1 MTSPDQ
7 PWLGDAPFRTKYGGT
22 LMIPCQRHL
31 FDIPRDV
38 AYLNCAYISPIPTA
52 SRAAGDAGMARKSA
66 PWTIKPQDF
75 YSESEAARSLFA
87 ELIGATAEDIAI
99 IPSASYGIGIAATNV
114 AFSQGQ
120 TIVVLDEQFPS
131 NVYPW
136 RHLARERDGAVITIP
151 SPSDGDWGTAVINAI
166 DDQTAVVALPHCLW
180 TDGGLVD
187 LERVSDSCKLNGA
200 ALVIDATQ
208 SLGALPLDVARAR
221 PDFLVSACYKW
232 LLGPY
237 SLGFIYI
244 SPEHQ
249 GGQPLEQTWIGR
261 ENSEDFAGL
270 INYRDTFQPGARR
283 FDVGERSNFALMP
296 VARSSLE
303 LIKEWGVDQIA
314 ETLGA
319 FTQDVAARAGALG
332 LTSQP
337 EELRA
342 NHFLGIRFPGGMP
355 PDLVEKLSAAGVHV
369 SVRGTS
375 MRITPH
381 LYNDTHDVDR
391 LFDAL
396 KTSI

>member
-1 MTSPDQ
+1 
-7 PWLGDAPFRTKYGGT
+7 
-22 LMIPCQRHL
+22 MIPCQRHL

-38 AYLNCAYISPIPTA
+38 AYLNCAYVSPIPTA
-52 SRAAGDAGMARKSA
+52 SRAAGDAGMARKST

-75 YSESEAARSLFA
+75 FSESEAVRCLFA

-99 IPSASYGIGIAATNV
+99 IPSVSYGVGIAAANV
-114 AFSQGQ
+114 AFNGGQ
-120 TIVVLDEQFPS
+120 TVVVLEEQFPS

-136 RHLARERDGAVITIP
+136 RQLATERGGTVITISAP
-151 SPSDGDWGTAVINAI
+151 GDGDWGTAVIDSI
-166 DDQTAVVALPHCLW
+166 DDRTAVVALPHCLW
-180 TDGGLVD
+180 TDGSLID
-187 LERVSDSCKLNGA
+187 LERVSDACKQNSA

-208 SLGALPLDVARAR
+208 SLGALPFDVTRVK
-221 PDFLVSACYKW
+221 PDFLISACYKW

-237 SLGFIYI
+237 SLGFIYV

-249 GGQPLEQTWIGR
+249 NGQPLEQTWIGR

-303 LIKEWGVDQIA
+303 LIREWGVDRIA
-314 ETLGA
+314 GTLGA
-319 FTQDVAARAGALG
+319 LTYDIAARAQSLG

-337 EELRA
+337 EGLRA
-342 NHFLGIRFPGGMP
+342 SHFLGIRFPDGMP

-369 SVRGTS
+369 SVRGTA
-375 MRITPH
+375 MRVTPH
-381 LYNDTHDVDR
+381 LYNDVEDVDR
-391 LFDAL
+391 LFEVL

>member
-1 MTSPDQ
+1 
-7 PWLGDAPFRTKYGGT
+7 
-22 LMIPCQRHL
+22 MIQCQRHL

-52 SRAAGDAGMARKSA
+52 SRTAGDAGMARKST

-75 YSESEAARSLFA
+75 YSESEAARALFA
-87 ELIGATAEDIAI
+87 DLIGATTEDIAI
-99 IPSASYGIGIAATNV
+99 IPSVSYGVEIAARNV
-114 AFSQGQ
+114 AFNEGQ

-136 RHLARERDGAVITIP
+136 RHLAGERGGTVITIP
-151 SPSDGDWGTAVINAI
+151 SPSDGDWGTAVIGAM
-166 DDQTAVVALPHCLW
+166 DDRTAVVALPHCLW

-187 LERVSDSCKLNGA
+187 LERVSNACKQNGT

-208 SLGALPLDVARAR
+208 SLGALPLDVTRVR

-249 GGQPLEQTWIGR
+249 NGEPLEQTWIGR
-261 ENSEDFAGL
+261 ENSEDFNGL
-270 INYRDTFQPGARR
+270 IHYRDTFQPGARR

-303 LIKEWGVDQIA
+303 LIKAWGIDQIA

-319 FTQDVAARAGALG
+319 ITHDIATRAHALG

-337 EELRA
+337 ESQRA

-355 PDLVEKLSAAGVHV
+355 PNLVENLSAADVHV

-381 LYNDTHDVDR
+381 LYNDTYDVDR

-396 KTSI
+396 EASI